1 MAGLTLGSSIRGR
14 GRSFIVEQLAMTTM
28 GHVFEA
34 RSLDYDYPG
43 KIPALRQVSLT
54 IGPGELVALLGAN
67 GSGKSTLLK
76 LLDGLIFPS
85 GGELLAFGQPLSEKA
100 LRDGPFAREFRR
112 KVGLVFQDPDVQL
125 FSSTVWDEVI
135 FGPLQLGL
143 SKDAVVSRGSEALKL
158 LNIAHL
164 RERPPFRLSGGEKKK
179 VALASVLSL
188 HPQVLLL
195 DEPTTGLDPWS
206 QGNLIDFL
214 IGWADGGKSLVFS
227 TQDLDIAEELA
238 NRVIVLG
245 TDHGVIADGKPERFF
260 SDPDFLLKTNLV
272 HEHSHR
278 HKELVH
284 RHQHIH
290 DHRHQ

>member
-1 MAGLTLGSSIRGR
+1 
-14 GRSFIVEQLAMTTM
+14 MTTVAP
-28 GHVFEA
+28 VFEA
-34 RSLDYDYPG
+34 RSLEYDYPG
-43 KIPALRQVSLT
+43 RIPALRQISLT

-85 GGELLAFGQPLSEKA
+85 GGELLAFGQPLSEKV
-100 LRDGPFAREFRR
+100 LRDGPFARDFRR
-112 KVGLVFQDPDVQL
+112 RVGLVFQDPDVQL

-143 SKDAVVSRGSEALKL
+143 SKGEVLSRGSEALKL
-158 LNIAHL
+158 LNIVHL
-164 RERPPFRLSGGEKKK
+164 RDRAPYRLSGGEKKK
-179 VALASVLSL
+179 VALASVLAL
-188 HPQVLLL
+188 QPQVLLL

-214 IGWADGGKSLVFS
+214 IGWSDGGKSLVFS
-227 TQDLDIAEELA
+227 TQDLDTAEELA
-238 NRVIVLG
+238 TRVIVLG
-245 TDHGVIADGKPERFF
+245 TDHGVVADGKPEEFF

-284 RHQHIH
+284 RHRHIH
-290 DHRHQ
+290 DHRHE